1 MATSGSTN
9 FAVTRDDIINEALEL
24 LGVLSE
30 GESANADQITSAS
43 RTLNMMTKAW
53 QADGLNLFAVERMYL
68 FTEKT
73 QEEYSLSS
81 TTTDHVTTDFVET
94 TVSVAATAGASTIT
108 VTSATGILDGDQIGI
123 ASGTDVQ
130 WTTVNGTPAANVITL
145 TDTLDADADVNAVV
159 YAFTTTADRPMK
171 IMEAYIHLAG
181 SNTDIPIGK
190 ISRRYYNQLS
200 VKDNVGIVNQFYYDP
215 QVSAGQLFVWP
226 TTDDEK
232 NYIVMFVQR
241 TLDDLDAGTDNPD
254 FPQEWY
260 LPLALNLAVLLAT
273 KFGVPATEYR
283 EIASQAQGY
292 YEMARGFDEEL
303 YTSVYLTPD
312 QRGEDL

>member
-9 FAVTRDDIINEALEL
+9 FAVTRDDIINEALEM
-24 LGVLSE
+24 LGVLGE
-30 GESANADQITSAS
+30 GEIANTNQIASAS

-53 QADGLNLFAVERMYL
+53 QAEGLNLFAIERMYL
-68 FTEKT
+68 FTEKA
-73 QEEYSLSS
+73 QEEYTLASS
-81 TTTDHVTTDFVET
+81 TTDHVTTDFTET
-94 TVSVAATAGASTIT
+94 TVSVAAVSGASTIT
-108 VTSATGILDGDQIGI
+108 VDSDTGISNGDKIGI
-123 ASGTDVQ
+123 AQGTDVQ
-130 WTTVNGTPAANVITL
+130 WTTVNGTPSADVITL
-145 TDTLDADADVNAVV
+145 TDVLADDVVVDAVV
-159 YAFTTTADRPMK
+159 YAYTTTADRPMK
-171 IMEAYIHLAG
+171 VMESYIHLAS

-190 ISRRYYNQLS
+190 VSRRYYNQLS

-215 QVSAGQLFVWP
+215 QVNAGKLFVWP

-260 LPLALNLAVLLAT
+260 LPLTLNLAVLLAT
-273 KFGVPATEYR
+273 KYGLPASEYR
-283 EIASQAQGY
+283 EIASQAQAY

-303 YTSVYLTPD
+303 YVSVYMTPD
-312 QRGEDL
+312 QRGEGL

>member
-1 MATSGSTN
+1 MAVSGSTN
-9 FAVTRDDIINEALEL
+9 FSVTRDDIINEALEM
-24 LGVLSE
+24 LGVLGE
-30 GESANADQITSAS
+30 GELANTNQLTSAS

-68 FTEKT
+68 FTEKL
-73 QEEYSLSS
+73 QEEYSLSA
-81 TTTDHVTTDFVET
+81 TTTDHVTTDFTET
-94 TVSVAATAGASTIT
+94 TVAVAAIAGASTIT
-108 VTSATGILDGDQIGI
+108 VTDATGILDGDQIGI

-145 TDTLDADADVNAVV
+145 TDTLTVAVDVNAIV
-159 YAFTTTADRPMK
+159 YAFTTVADRPMK
-171 IMEAYIHLAG
+171 VMEAYIHLAS

-200 VKDNVGIVNQFYYDP
+200 VKDNVGIINQFYYDP

-260 LPLALNLAVLLAT
+260 LPLTLNLAVLLAT
-273 KFGVPATEYR
+273 KYGLPATEYR
-283 EIASQAQGY
+283 EIASQAQAY

-303 YTSVYLTPD
+303 YTSVYMTPD

>member
-9 FAVTRDDIINEALEL
+9 FAVTRDDIINEALEM
-24 LGVLSE
+24 LGVLGE
-30 GESANADQITSAS
+30 GETANTSQITSAS

-81 TTTDHVTTDFVET
+81 ATTDHVTTTFTET
-94 TVSVAATAGASTIT
+94 AVATAAVSGASTIT
-108 VTSATGILDGDQIGI
+108 VDSATGISDGDQIGI
-123 ASGTDVQ
+123 AQGTDVQ

-145 TDTLDADADVNAVV
+145 TAVLADDVIVDAVV
-159 YAFTTTADRPMK
+159 YAYTTTADRPMK
-171 IMEAYIHLAG
+171 IMDSYIHLAT

-190 ISRRYYNQLS
+190 ISRRRYNQLS
-200 VKDNVGIVNQFYYDP
+200 TKDNTGIINQFYYDP
-215 QVSAGQLFVWP
+215 QVTAGKLFVWP

-241 TLDDLDAGTDNPD
+241 TLDDLDSGTDNPD

-260 LPLALNLAVLLAT
+260 LPLTLNLAVLLAT
-273 KFGVPATEYR
+273 KYGLPATEYR
-283 EIASQAQGY
+283 EIASQAQAY

-303 YTSVYLTPD
+303 YTSVYMSPD
-312 QRGEDL
+312 QRGEDI